1 VRVAV
6 FAEPPFAM
14 QDESGRW
21 TGYAVTLLDA
31 AAVDAT
37 LALDMQPCATL
48 QEAIDRVGSGAADIG
63 VGNTLVTSERLSSV
77 DFSQPILDGGLRMM
91 VPRDR
96 SASLS
101 RIVSGLWE
109 NGHVHVMIGGALVTL
124 AVAAVLLAVLRR
136 LDKEFT
142 QHWHEGF
149 AESLYHVVSVVM
161 TGKTSYKGKIAPG
174 WVGRI
179 FAALWLVFGVA
190 SVAYLTSSLTSVMT
204 SEAMA
209 SRVMSPR
216 DLHGKRVGALKG
228 SVGERYCAQHSLD
241 AVLYATVEQAAAALS
256 ARQVDA
262 VVADAQTLEYYDTS
276 HPDVPVT
283 TVGEIFERRH
293 YAFPVHRGDD
303 DLRQRVD
310 RSIVSLR
317 ESGALDRLRER
328 WFGK

>member
-1 VRVAV
+1 
-6 FAEPPFAM
+6 M
-14 QDESGRW
+14 QEESGRW
-21 TGYAVTLLDA
+21 TGYAVMMLDA
-31 AAVDAT
+31 AAVDARLT
-37 LALDMQPCATL
+37 LDVQPCATL
-48 QEAIDRVGSGAADIG
+48 QEMLDRVSSGHADIG
-63 VGNTLVTSERLSSV
+63 VGNTLVTSERLRSI

-101 RIVSGLWE
+101 RIAAGLWD
-109 NGHVHVMIGGALVTL
+109 NGHVHVMLGGALITL

-204 SEAMA
+204 SEALA
-209 SRVMSPR
+209 SRVASPR
-216 DLHGKRVGALKG
+216 DLHGKPIGALRG

-241 AVLYATVEQAAAALS
+241 VVCYPTVEEAAAALS
-256 ARQVDA
+256 ARQVCA
-262 VVADAQTLEYYDTS
+262 IVADAHTLEYYCMS
-276 HPDVPVT
+276 HPEVPVT
-283 TVGEIFERRH
+283 MVGEMFERRH
-293 YAFPVHRGDD
+293 YAFPVHRDDD

-317 ESGALDRLRER
+317 ESGALDRLQER